1 MRNEFARLIHD
12 RMKVD
17 SRIFLLYGD
26 IGNKLFDPIK
36 NDFPKRVL
44 NAGVAEA
51 NMVTVA
57 AGLAHGGLL
66 PICYTI
72 NSFLYLKALEQ
83 IKLDLAYPSRQV
95 ILVGTGGGLSYG
107 ELGTSHHSLEDYSV
121 LSSIPN
127 ISIYSPGDFF
137 ELAMSLDLAANDS
150 KPSYLRIGKK
160 GEKNIAATDQ
170 ERHNLNNTFYRYF
183 GAGNSDLAV
192 VSIGIIGSSVKE
204 ALIKLENNS
213 NVDGYSVYKLS
224 AWHDEEMIKCFGK
237 YKSLL
242 IIEEHYSIG
251 GLSSLFKNLFFDNN
265 VQGTNIYSQN
275 ISHEFITSQ
284 GNQVDIR
291 EKYNLNVKQILN
303 RIQSILEV

>member
-1 MRNEFARLIHD
+1 MRNEFARLVHD
-12 RMKVD
+12 RMKID
-17 SRIFLLYGD
+17 FRIFLLYGD

-36 NDFPKRVL
+36 NDFPNRVL

-57 AGLAHGGLL
+57 AGLAQGGLL

-127 ISIYSPGDFF
+127 ISIYSPGDLF
-137 ELAMSLDLAANDS
+137 ELALSLDYSVNDN

-160 GEKNIAATDQ
+160 GEKKIAATDL
-170 ERHNLNNTFYRYF
+170 ERHDLNTTFYRYF
-183 GAGNSDLAV
+183 GAGNSDVAV
-192 VSIGIIGSSVKE
+192 VSIGTIGSSVKE
-204 ALIKLENNS
+204 ALLQLEDNS
-213 NVDGYSVYKLS
+213 NIDGYSVYKLS
-224 AWHDEEMIKCFGK
+224 PWDNEDMIKYFAK

-251 GLSSLFKNLFFDNN
+251 GLSSLFKNLFFDKKI
-265 VQGTNIYSQN
+265 QSTTIDSQN
-275 ISHEFITSQ
+275 ISHEFITGQ
-284 GNQVDIR
+284 GNQFDIR
-291 EKYNLNVKQILN
+291 EKYNLTVKEISN
-303 RIQSILEV
+303 RIQSILKL